1 MPVYV
6 YCEILDDGEDG
17 ESFEVIQ
24 SMKDAA
30 LETHPET
37 GRKVRRVYF
46 PPNVAMRYTTQAQ
59 HDSLSNERLERLG
72 FTKYEKDKLTGTY
85 NKVAG
90 KDARAPSQFTPPRG
104 PV

>member
-6 YCEILDDGEDG
+6 YCEVMEDGSDGEA
-17 ESFEVIQ
+17 FEVVQ

-30 LETHPET
+30 LETHPES

-46 PPNVAMRYTTQAQ
+46 PPNIPTRYTAQAQ
-59 HDSLSNERLERLG
+59 KGSLSNERLSNLG
-72 FTKYEKDKLTGTY
+72 FTKYEKDKLTGSY

-90 KDARAPSQFTPPRG
+90 KDPRAPAQFTPPRKAL
-104 PV
+104 